1 MNPPPP
7 MPHDCGRAT
16 LSAKTVAAAA
26 STALPPAS
34 RIPRPTRAAAGDSVA
49 MTPRVPVTP
58 GWNWEP
64 CWACAGMAATA
75 SRARVRAM
83 TVRSTAG
90 VLPLL
95 SGSCAEAEVMYC
107 ACQPHSEHHP
117 GDQAGDG
124 WQHVGDRFVAQ
135 DAREALSVLDVAR
148 GGRRDAPRERDE
160 NAGGEAERRGDA
172 KGQVGDGVRAV
183 PLPACLHCHEHR
195 TRAREALDRDR
206 ASQRFDELLEL
217 IRRPALERLAE
228 RL

>member
-16 LSAKTVAAAA
+16 LSAKKVAAEA

-58 GWNWEP
+58 GWNCEP
-64 CWACAGMAATA
+64 CWARAGMAETA

-95 SGSCAEAEVMYC
+95 SGMCAEAGPMHAAY
-107 ACQPHSEHHP
+107 QPRADQHP

-124 WQHVGDRFVAQ
+124 RQHVGDRLVAQ
-135 DAREALSVLDVAR
+135 DARQAVAVLDVAR
-148 GGRRDAPRERDE
+148 RGRGHVSRERDE
-160 NAGGEAERRGDA
+160 DAGRESGQRGGAER
-172 KGQVGDGVRAV
+172 QVGDRVLRV
-183 PLPACLHCHEHR
+183 PAEACLHPHELS
-195 TRAREALDRDR
+195 TPARAGL
-206 ASQRFDELLEL
+206 
-217 IRRPALERLAE
+217 
-228 RL
+228 

>member
-16 LSAKTVAAAA
+16 LSAKTVATAA

-58 GWNWEP
+58 GWNCEP
-64 CWACAGMAATA
+64 CWARAGMADTA

-95 SGSCAEAEVMYC
+95 RCSCAQAEPVH
-107 ACQPHSEHHP
+107 AARQPHPEHHP
-117 GDQAGDG
+117 GHKPGDG
-124 WQHVGDRFVAQ
+124 RQHVDDRLVAQ
-135 DAREALSVLDVAR
+135 HPREALAVLDVAR
-148 GGRRDAPRERDE
+148 GGSGHVARERDE
-160 NAGGEAERRGDA
+160 
-172 KGQVGDGVRAV
+172 
-183 PLPACLHCHEHR
+183 H
-195 TRAREALDRDR
+195 
-206 ASQRFDELLEL
+206 
-217 IRRPALERLAE
+217 
-228 RL
+228 

>member
-75 SRARVRAM
+75 SRARVRGM

-95 SGSCAEAEVMYC
+95 SGSCAEAEVMHGPR
-107 ACQPHSEHHP
+107 QPHPEHHP
-117 GDQAGDG
+117 GHQTGDG
-124 WQHVGDRFVAQ
+124 RQHVGERLVAEHPG
-135 DAREALSVLDVAR
+135 DTVAVLDVAGR
-148 GGRRDAPRERDE
+148 GRRHVQRQRDE
-160 NAGGEAERRGDA
+160 QTRHEAD
-172 KGQVGDGVRAV
+172 
-183 PLPACLHCHEHR
+183 
-195 TRAREALDRDR
+195 
-206 ASQRFDELLEL
+206 
-217 IRRPALERLAE
+217 
-228 RL
+228 